1 MNQLEQTIQTYIETL
16 YATGDSKAYELAC
29 LMKQVDEMANTFD
42 EMSQTTTLETNV
54 ISFYTDWMLDEI
66 EVIKPDTVENSILI
80 LIHILDKLTE
90 RYILDKL
97 TERLNERH

>member
-16 YATGDSKAYELAC
+16 YATGASKAYELAC

-66 EVIKPDTVENSILI
+66 EVIKPDSSSKVIQPYTCLYWPVDALYTI
-80 LIHILDKLTE
+80 
-90 RYILDKL
+90 Y
-97 TERLNERH
+97 

>member
-1 MNQLEQTIQTYIETL
+1 MKQVDEMANTL
-16 YATGDSKAYELAC
+16 YATGASKAYELAC

-42 EMSQTTTLETNV
+42 EMSQTTTLETHV

-66 EVIKPDTVENSILI
+66 EVIKPDTLENSILI

-90 RYILDKL
+90 Q
-97 TERLNERH
+97 LNERH